1 MPRIS
6 DSLYLATGVL
16 DHVAGGTLFYPGSGA
31 DWAVP
36 VALFAPL
43 VSDFW
48 FVDRGYFI
56 PGHEDTREDRLDRP
70 PAEAPPLLL
79 QHPAYVLRHRS
90 IEQPRLQPGYCSG
103 GPHFRH
109 DWPDLDAWRRPEA
122 SDAVR
127 DRAAP
132 LILTEHYQ
140 HQSSGR
146 NIRLHRCRG
155 DARAYFEGEPR
166 LTHLSVFFYRGDSA
180 GEGGSGIRWLS
191 PKLEAAVLQRL
202 TPGGLFVSDGSDGAM
217 CPDECPSIF
226 RRGLRTRINPARDIA
241 RVVAAIKPIQTER
254 GMRLR
259 CVGYAGERYGS
270 TLVWQ
275 TPTAENHAELRRD
288 TTRAGP
294 RAPHPYG
301 SAFDGYRPGHP
312 ARTVRYSADIAG
324 SRSDGEE

>member
-1 MPRIS
+1 MSSTS
-6 DSLYLATGVL
+6 DSLHLASGIL

-70 PAEAPPLLL
+70 PAESPPLLL
-79 QHPAYVLRHRS
+79 DHPAYVLRHRS
-90 IEQPRLQPGYCSG
+90 IERPWLQPGYCSG
-103 GPHFRH
+103 GPHFRS
-109 DWPDLDAWRRPEA
+109 DLDAWRHPEA
-122 SDAVR
+122 SEAVR

-140 HQSSGR
+140 HEASGR

-155 DARAYFEGEPR
+155 DALAYFEGQPR

-202 TPGGLFVSDGSDGAM
+202 KPGGLFVSDGSDGAM

-226 RRGLRTRINPARDIA
+226 RRGQRTRINPARDIA
-241 RVVAAIKPIQTER
+241 RVVAAIKPIQTEQ

-275 TPTAENHAELRRD
+275 TPTAENPAGRQRD
-288 TTRAGP
+288 PARTDP
-294 RAPHPYG
+294 RAPNLYG
-301 SAFDGYRPGHP
+301 SAFDGYRP
-312 ARTVRYSADIAG
+312 ARPVRCSADIAG
-324 SRSDGEE
+324 SRFDDEE

>member
-1 MPRIS
+1 MPS
-6 DSLYLATGVL
+6 TPDSLYLATGVL
-16 DHVAGGTLFYPGSGA
+16 DHVAGGTLFYPCSGA

-56 PGHEDTREDRLDRP
+56 PGHEDTREYRLDHP
-70 PAEAPPLLL
+70 PAESPPLLL
-79 QHPAYVLRHRS
+79 DQPDYVLRHRS
-90 IEQPRLQPGYCSG
+90 IDRPWLLPGYCSD
-103 GPHFRH
+103 GPHCRS
-109 DWPDLDAWRRPEA
+109 DWPDLDAWRRPAA
-122 SDAVR
+122 SDAAR

-140 HQSSGR
+140 HEPSGR

-166 LTHLSVFFYRGDSA
+166 LASLSVFFYRGDSA

-191 PKLEAAVLQRL
+191 PRLESAVLRRL
-202 TPGGLFVSDGSDGAM
+202 KPGGLFVSDGSDGAM
-217 CPDECPSIF
+217 CPDESPSIF

-241 RVVAAIKPIQTER
+241 RVVGAIKPIQTEQ
-254 GMRLR
+254 GVRLR

-275 TPTAENHAELRRD
+275 TSTAESHAERRRD
-288 TTRAGP
+288 PTRAGP

-301 SAFDGYRPGHP
+301 SAFDGYRPARP
-312 ARTVRYSADIAG
+312 AGPMRYRADIA
-324 SRSDGEE
+324 RSPFAEEE